1 MHFLF
6 DPLVMMFEVCGILSS
21 SDGILRMVAGR
32 CVSFLA
38 VTLLTWM
45 KYHPDSFTTLLFAY

>member
-6 DPLVMMFEVCGILSS
+6 DPMVMMFEVCAILSS
-21 SDGILRMVAGR
+21 RDGILRMVAGR
-32 CVSFLA
+32 CVSFLE
-38 VTLLTWM
+38 VTLLTLM